1 MIDINDPDMKEI
13 VIEFCDES
21 DSLIEELNDYLD
33 KFEDDP
39 STGDLLEK
47 YGQTIDRIMGAA
59 KTLGLNEIG
68 SLCQMG
74 KIIGYKGSQA
84 EKLALKEVV
93 GGVLFDLTDL
103 LQVLVSNVR
112 SGESEHDFNLK
123 AFNDRLIWLN
133 DKLKHIDRSSCSF
146 DEVEQRKSKEKTTT
160 TAQLDKLISQFN
172 KAGIR

>member
-13 VIEFCDES
+13 VIEFCNES

-33 KFEDDP
+33 TFEEDP
-39 STGDLLEK
+39 SAGDLLEK

-84 EKLALKEVV
+84 GNPSLQEVV

-103 LQVLVSNVR
+103 LQVLVGNVR
-112 SGESEHDFNLK
+112 TGENEHDFNLK
-123 AFNDRLIWLN
+123 TFNDRLIWLN

-146 DEVEQRKSKEKTTT
+146 DEEEQKKGKEKTTT
-160 TAQLDKLISQFN
+160 TAELDKLINQFN